1 MQRTSNRANG
11 MGGVVDLLL
20 YPGVLFN
27 IHPCRSDGNEWKT
40 KRLIL
45 VWSSWNEVDG
55 PMATVSST

>member
-1 MQRTSNRANG
+1 MVW
-11 MGGVVDLLL
+11 GVVDLLL

>member
-1 MQRTSNRANG
+1 MQRTSNRANS

-27 IHPCRSDGNEWKT
+27 IHPCRKT

-45 VWSSWNEVDG
+45 VGSSWNEVDG